1 MYSLYWLRRSRTSSL
16 RRSSTANSSE
26 MTSAIFSATRS
37 GFDVSMVPGVRL
49 FTSCLEMYE
58 TNSLAHSMLL
68 AREFVS
74 YISKQLVKSL
84 TPGTIETSNPDLV
97 AEKIAEVISEEL
109 AVEDR
114 LNDEVRDLLSQ
125 YSEYMRRESVSY
137 QEMFRRIKNTLISQR
152 KVVKASGRD
161 TGDAMK
167 LSRDKVTDISHKV
180 IEMLRKSRELRL
192 RNKDSNAVRLEIV
205 RLMTEVLMTE
215 DKVDR
220 AARAKIR
227 TQKRDIPE
235 GSEEWDILLRRYY
248 SEELKKLGIDIAGR

>member
-1 MYSLYWLRRSRTSSL
+1 
-16 RRSSTANSSE
+16 
-26 MTSAIFSATRS
+26 
-37 GFDVSMVPGVRL
+37 
-49 FTSCLEMYE
+49 
-58 TNSLAHSMLL
+58 MLL

-84 TPGTIETSNPDLV
+84 TPATIETSNPELV

-125 YSEYMRRESVSY
+125 YSEYMRREGVSY

-167 LSRDKVTDISHKV
+167 LSRDKVSDISHKI

-205 RLMTEVLMTE
+205 RLITEVLLTE

-235 GSEEWDILLRRYY
+235 GSEEWDILVRRYY
-248 SEELKKLGIDIAGR
+248 SEELKKLGIDIPGR

>member
-1 MYSLYWLRRSRTSSL
+1 
-16 RRSSTANSSE
+16 
-26 MTSAIFSATRS
+26 
-37 GFDVSMVPGVRL
+37 
-49 FTSCLEMYE
+49 
-58 TNSLAHSMLL
+58 
-68 AREFVS
+68 
-74 YISKQLVKSL
+74 
-84 TPGTIETSNPDLV
+84 
-97 AEKIAEVISEEL
+97 
-109 AVEDR
+109 
-114 LNDEVRDLLSQ
+114 
-125 YSEYMRRESVSY
+125 MRREGVSY

-167 LSRDKVTDISHKV
+167 LARDKVSDISHKI

-205 RLMTEVLMTE
+205 RQMTDVLMTE

-235 GSEEWDILLRRYY
+235 GSEEYDILLRRYY
-248 SEELKKLGIDIAGR
+248 AEELRKLGIDIAAR